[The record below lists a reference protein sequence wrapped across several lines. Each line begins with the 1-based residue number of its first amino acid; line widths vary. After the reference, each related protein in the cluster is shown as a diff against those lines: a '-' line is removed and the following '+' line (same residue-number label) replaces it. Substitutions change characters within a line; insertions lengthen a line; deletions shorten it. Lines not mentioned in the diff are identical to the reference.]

1 MVIFFFFFVWNKI
14 NLQGLVNLLLKTKI
28 LHSARK
34 DCIRVQTIYYILQ
47 EKKDEE
53 QLRNVIH
60 ASIPSNANSAR
71 SLKETVFR
79 QKSRN
84 RLENIPSS
92 PKRSKT
98 NDNRGWNHRKVVPT
112 KGLGP
117 FCGIYRYTARS
128 AGEGNR
134 PTSEWAKTVLRTQ
147 GSRPLVIL
155 FIS

>member
-98 NDNRGWNHRKVVPT
+98 NDNRGWNHRRWSQRKVLV
-112 KGLGP
+112 L
-117 FCGIYRYTARS
+117 S
-128 AGEGNR
+128 AGFTGIR
-134 PTSEWAKTVLRTQ
+134 Q
-147 GSRPLVIL
+147 GPRGRGIGPPLNGPKRFFELKVPDL
-155 FIS
+155 